1 MITIMEEK
9 FTVCI
14 NILDRDNTR
23 NETVSGM
30 LEEPLGTVVSK
41 AVVNFVAQSRTIV
54 LQFDKIS

>member
-1 MITIMEEK
+1 MEEK
-9 FTVCI
+9 FTIFI
-14 NILDRDNTR
+14 NILDRDHTR

-41 AVVNFVAQSRTIV
+41 AVINFVAQSCTVV